1 MAWNPKDSNLYQ
13 NDGFMFQ
20 DPANTGIGNFFNNMA
35 QWKAMNGEGEG
46 RRIGQGGA
54 ASIQDLNKN
63 GVGAALGN
71 AWMDNGNP
79 HGQYNQQLYDA
90 MKGYTY
96 KGEDGKQYMIN
107 GNYYHGGGYDQE
119 GANTAGDLM
128 YGGVGALGHADKG
141 RDIGEMSYSVTG
153 FKPDWGGDMGAF
165 NGQMFD
171 MYDRTGKYVGGN
183 LPMSM
188 GDDQFNKHALTT
200 ALMVA
205 SAGLG
210 GAALAGAQAGGGIGA
225 GLAGASNPVIA
236 AEAAGLGA
244 GGLGSMGSAGLGGA
258 GAVGGGLGTGNGAF
272 LGEGI
277 QSGIPAWDG
286 AAGGAAGGFGTV
298 PLSGVGAPTAPGI
311 GAPGGAAGGS
321 SGLKGMLGQEL
332 FSIPGLGGVTGS
344 NLLQIATPL
353 LGALSGS
360 QGQEVTQTQTK
371 ELPEWLQGPV
381 YGPGGV
387 IPQSQWLMGQQMNN
401 PGLLAS
407 QQQMKDKEKKKK
419 ERARKGLL

>member
-1 MAWNPKDSNLYQ
+1 MAWTPKDSNLYQ

-35 QWKAMNGEGEG
+35 QWKAMNGGGQG
-46 RRIGQGGA
+46 RHIGQGGA

-188 GDDQFNKHALTT
+188 GDDQFNKTGALI
-200 ALMVA
+200 AAMVA
-205 SAGLG
+205 SAGLAGAALGPAAGAGAGG
-210 GAALAGAQAGGGIGA
+210 GAAGA
-225 GLAGASNPVIA
+225 
-236 AEAAGLGA
+236 
-244 GGLGSMGSAGLGGA
+244 GGA
-258 GAVGGGLGTGNGAF
+258 GAMGVEGIGGVGGMMGAEGL
-272 LGEGI
+272 
-277 QSGIPAWDG
+277 G
-286 AAGGAAGGFGTV
+286 AAGGGGAILSGGAPAGFAGAGGAAAGGGAAASGGGSL
-298 PLSGVGAPTAPGI
+298 LSGLGSIGGSDLLKYGSMLAGAVS
-311 GAPGGAAGGS
+311 GGQGQQQSQTTTRELPDYLKEPVAGG
-321 SGLKGMLGQEL
+321 L
-332 FSIPGLGGVTGS
+332 
-344 NLLQIATPL
+344 
-353 LGALSGS
+353 
-360 QGQEVTQTQTK
+360 
-371 ELPEWLQGPV
+371 
-381 YGPGGV
+381 
-387 IPQSQWLMGQQMNN
+387 IPQVNWLMNDQMNG
-401 PGLLAS
+401 PGLLS
-407 QQQMKDKEKKKK
+407 PSKSKKKK
-419 ERARKGLL
+419 PARKGLL